1 MARKDPFRRFSVLER
16 ICLALERKRG
26 EEFADKPRVPPLNA
40 YVEDVLWDFA
50 TGKLNRGGL
59 ERGAAADLTGVSKI
73 TGHARG
79 APPAPAESEH
89 IDLQQKKGA
98 GKKHHYQGGK

>member
-26 EEFADKPRVPPLNA
+26 EEFADKPRMPPLNA

-50 TGKLNRGGL
+50 TGKLNRGEQGL
-59 ERGAAADLTGVSKI
+59 RTAEGLPGVARI
-73 TGHARG
+73 TGHVRG
-79 APPAPAESEH
+79 APPAPAESAH
-89 IDLQQKKGA
+89 TDPLQKKGA
-98 GKKHHYQGGK
+98 HKKHRSPGAV